1 MSAGVQRREF
11 ISLLG
16 GAAAWPLTARAQQRM
31 MPVIGFLNSAT
42 AVGYAPMASAF
53 KQGLKETGYAE
64 GNNVTIEFRWAE
76 NQYERLPALAAD
88 LISRQV
94 TVIFANSPSIAPVK
108 ALTNTIPII
117 FLSGDDPVR
126 LGFVASLNRPGGNVT
141 GVNIFSGETAT
152 KRLGLLRELV
162 PHAARIAILIN
173 TDFTASLRFQ
183 DDVEAAARAL
193 GLATELLSANSDHE
207 IERAFDRLANGRA
220 DALLVGPGPFFDSR
234 RDLLVALAAKI
245 AIPAGH
251 ETRATAMAGGLTSY
265 GANVGDG
272 YREAGIYTGRVLNGE
287 KPANLPVLQSTKF
300 EFIINLRTAK
310 ALGLTVPD
318 KLLALADEVIE

>member
-1 MSAGVQRREF
+1 M
-11 ISLLG
+11 
-16 GAAAWPLTARAQQRM
+16 
-31 MPVIGFLNSAT
+31 AT
-42 AVGYAPMASAF
+42 AF
-53 KQGLKETGYAE
+53 RQGLKETGYSE
-64 GNNVTIEFRWAE
+64 NNNVAIEFRWAE

-88 LISRQV
+88 LVSRQV
-94 TVIFANSPSIAPVK
+94 NVIFANSPSIAPVK

-126 LGFVASLNRPGGNVT
+126 LGFVASLNRPGGNGT

-152 KRLGLLRELV
+152 KRLDLLRELV
-162 PHAARIAILIN
+162 PRAARIAILIN

-183 DDVEAAARAL
+183 GDVEAAARV
-193 GLATELLSANSDHE
+193 GLATELLSANSDRE
-207 IERAFDRLANGRA
+207 IERAFDRLATARA

-234 RDLLVALAAKI
+234 RDLLVALAATI
-245 AIPAGH
+245 GIPAAH

-300 EFIINLRTAK
+300 EFIINLRTAN